1 MKRMVLAGL
10 ILAAGSVLTLIGVI
24 GFDRPASL
32 PKPQMS
38 EQPTLSQFDS
48 VTDEQFCV
56 MMTKD
61 SEDINR
67 EGPTQIDWATRL
79 EGMMVSCSR
88 RQVTFNKSSS
98 LDPSGMRPD
107 WREFYQRGHDQ
118 TTCENGLF
126 ANMTHR
132 GWRMAQIVTFA
143 NGEHATFET
152 VACPSA

>member
-1 MKRMVLAGL
+1 MKRMMLAGL
-10 ILAAGSVLTLIGVI
+10 ILAAGSVLTLIGII
-24 GFDRPASL
+24 GFDHAASL
-32 PKPQMS
+32 PKPRTS
-38 EQPTLSQFDS
+38 EQATLTQFDN
-48 VTDEQFCV
+48 VTDEQFCA

-79 EGMMVSCSR
+79 EGMMVSCAR

-98 LDPSGMRPD
+98 LDPSGLRPG

-118 TTCENGLF
+118 TTCENALF
-126 ANMTHR
+126 ATMTRR

-143 NGEHATFET
+143 NGEHTTFET
-152 VACPSA
+152 VACASA